1 MVPSAITGWAARS
14 HCRSRRSNPEDE
26 DKPILNSRMLQIT
39 FAADVGAPPGAAD
52 DPAAGVPGGDSE
64 VVGPADGFPA
74 GVPGGNGEVGDPTDG
89 P

>member
-1 MVPSAITGWAARS
+1 
-14 HCRSRRSNPEDE
+14 
-26 DKPILNSRMLQIT
+26 MLQIT